1 MAVNELSL
9 LEPPEPLRE
18 EYEDWLALKSDSL
31 SATRDL
37 QVAGA
42 TDDEELVAGALRARE
57 EAETEADALAT
68 ELGLDECASA
78 ESY

>member
-42 TDDEELVAGALRARE
+42 ADDEELVAGALRAM